1 MDRVEDAEAI
11 ADLSSAQQRALED
24 HARFVDENLG
34 RNYRANF
41 IHGVLG
47 MTGFRLIY
55 APTIIPAY
63 LLLLT
68 GSTAAV
74 GLGAALL
81 QLGGTISPI
90 ASGARIEHRSHI
102 LPYAIRV
109 GSMMRLMILALAL
122 SAWFLTGSW
131 LLFATFASFL
141 LLGFFSGAQRVAFQ
155 MLMSKLIPIRKRG
168 RLQGYRNFAGGLI
181 AAVLAWAA
189 GNYLIEDEWLGNG
202 YATTFLFAFLLTSAG
217 LVVLKTMIHEPAAP
231 VSRPQ
236 MKVLDRMRE
245 FPALL
250 REDRDFAAFI
260 LVQCFSTAARVGAPF
275 WTVYAGTQLGLDG
288 ALIGGLS
295 FLFLG
300 ADTVS
305 NIVWGPLGDRFGFKL
320 VYVLAVICSIVGV
333 TLLIVGDTAPPIYAA
348 FAFLGFGGS
357 GWMLAA
363 TTMVL
368 EFGQPEDT
376 PMRLGF
382 LTTAEGAIAAIG
394 PVLAGLL
401 VAGVGFY
408 PLFAVVL
415 GALIISL
422 AILIWRVREP
432 RGRDQ
437 SGSVPHSSTGASSPL
452 DKTEA

>member
-1 MDRVEDAEAI
+1 MDPIEDPDRLTRDMA
-11 ADLSSAQQRALED
+11 SAQQRALAD
-24 HARFVDENLG
+24 HAQFVDENLA

-74 GLGAALL
+74 GLGSALL
-81 QLGGTISPI
+81 QLGATISPI
-90 ASGARIEHRSHI
+90 ASGSRIEHRSHI

-109 GSMMRLMILALAL
+109 GSMMRLMILCLALAG
-122 SAWFLTGSW
+122 WFLTGN
-131 LLFATFASFL
+131 LLLAATFLSFL
-141 LLGFFSGAQRVAFQ
+141 LLGFFTGAQRVAFQ

-189 GNYLIEDEWLGNG
+189 GNYLIADEWLGNG
-202 YATTFLFAFLLTSAG
+202 YATTFLFAFILTSLG
-217 LVVLKTMIHEPAAP
+217 LVVLKTMIREPAAP

-236 MKVLDRMRE
+236 MPMMQRIRE
-245 FPALL
+245 FPQLL
-250 REDRDFAAFI
+250 ENRDFAGFCV
-260 LVQCFSTAARVGAPF
+260 VQSLATVARVGAPF

-295 FLFLG
+295 FVFLG
-300 ADTVS
+300 SDTVS
-305 NIVWGPLGDRFGFKL
+305 NIVWGPLGDRFGFKI
-320 VYVLAVICSIVGV
+320 VYVLALLSTIGGVG
-333 TLLIVGDTAPPIYAA
+333 LLIVGSTALPIYGA
-348 FAFLGFGGS
+348 FVCLGIGGS

-368 EFGQPEDT
+368 EFGAQEDT
-376 PMRLGF
+376 PMRLA
-382 LTTAEGAIAAIG
+382 LITTVEGAIAATG
-394 PVLAGLL
+394 PIVAGLV
-401 VAGVGFY
+401 VAAYGFM

-415 GALIISL
+415 ASTIAALVFMIVK
-422 AILIWRVREP
+422 VREP
-432 RGRDQ
+432 RKLAAEG
-437 SGSVPHSSTGASSPL
+437 
-452 DKTEA
+452 

>member
-1 MDRVEDAEAI
+1 MDPLEDPKGLDDTAGARR
-11 ADLSSAQQRALED
+11 RALAD

-81 QLGGTISPI
+81 QLGATISPI
-90 ASGARIEHRSHI
+90 ASGSRIEHRSHI

-109 GSMMRLMILALAL
+109 GSMMRLMILGLAL
-122 SAWFLTGSW
+122 TGYFLTGN
-131 LLFATFASFL
+131 LLLVGTFACFL
-141 LLGFFSGAQRVAFQ
+141 LLGFFTGAQRVAFQ

-181 AAVLAWAA
+181 AAILAWAA
-189 GNYLIEDEWLGNG
+189 GNYLIEDQWLGNG

-217 LVVLKTMIHEPAAP
+217 LVVLKTMIREPAAP

-236 MKVLDRMRE
+236 MPMMQRIRQ
-245 FPALL
+245 FPELL
-250 REDRDFAAFI
+250 QDRDFAWFLA
-260 LVQCFSTAARVGAPF
+260 VQCCSTMARVGAPF
-275 WTVYAGTQLGLDG
+275 WTIYAGTQLGLDG

-295 FLFLG
+295 FVFLG
-300 ADTVS
+300 SDTLS
-305 NIVWGPLGDRFGFKL
+305 NVLWGPLGDRLGFKII
-320 VYVLAVICSIVGV
+320 YVLALCSSVAGV
-333 TLLIVGDTAPPIYAA
+333 TLLIFGSTAVPIYAA
-348 FAFLGFGGS
+348 FVLLGVGGS
-357 GWMLAA
+357 GWMLAS

-368 EFGQPEDT
+368 EFGEPQDT
-376 PMRLGF
+376 PMRLAF
-382 LTTAEGAIAAIG
+382 VTTLEGAIAATG
-394 PVLAGLL
+394 PVLAGVLVAFSGFLPLFVIVLAAQVAALALL
-401 VAGVGFY
+401 VVK
-408 PLFAVVL
+408 
-415 GALIISL
+415 
-422 AILIWRVREP
+422 VREP
-432 RGRDQ
+432 RNRAQ
-437 SGSVPHSSTGASSPL
+437 L
-452 DKTEA
+452 F

>member
-1 MDRVEDAEAI
+1 MDPLEDPEGLDDKAG
-11 ADLSSAQQRALED
+11 AQRRALAD
-24 HARFVDENLG
+24 HARFVDANLK
-34 RNYRANF
+34 RNYTANF

-81 QLGGTISPI
+81 QLGATISPI
-90 ASGARIEHRSHI
+90 ASGSRIEHRSHI

-109 GSMMRLMILALAL
+109 GSMMRLMILGLAL
-122 SAWFLTGSW
+122 TGYFLTGNA
-131 LLFATFASFL
+131 LLFGTFACFV
-141 LLGFFSGAQRVAFQ
+141 LLGFFTGAQRVAFQ

-181 AAVLAWAA
+181 AAILAWAA

-217 LVVLKTMIHEPAAP
+217 LIVLKTMIREPAAP

-236 MKVLDRMRE
+236 MPMMQRIRQ
-245 FPALL
+245 FPELL
-250 REDRDFAAFI
+250 QDRDFAWFLA
-260 LVQCFSTAARVGAPF
+260 VQCFSTMARVGAPF
-275 WTVYAGTQLGLDG
+275 WTIYAGTQLGLDG

-295 FLFLG
+295 FVFLG
-300 ADTVS
+300 SDTLS
-305 NIVWGPLGDRFGFKL
+305 NVLWGPLGDRFGFKII
-320 VYVLAVICSIVGV
+320 YVLALCSSVAGV
-333 TLLIVGDTAPPIYAA
+333 TLLILGSSAVPIYAA
-348 FAFLGFGGS
+348 FVLLGVGGS
-357 GWMLAA
+357 GWMLAS

-368 EFGQPEDT
+368 EFGEPQDT
-376 PMRLGF
+376 PMRLAF
-382 LTTAEGAIAAIG
+382 VTTLEGAIAATG

-401 VAGVGFY
+401 VAVSGFL
-408 PLFAVVL
+408 PLFGIVL
-415 GALIISL
+415 AAQVAALAL
-422 AILIWRVREP
+422 LIVKVREP
-432 RGRDQ
+432 RHR
-437 SGSVPHSSTGASSPL
+437 APL
-452 DKTEA
+452 F